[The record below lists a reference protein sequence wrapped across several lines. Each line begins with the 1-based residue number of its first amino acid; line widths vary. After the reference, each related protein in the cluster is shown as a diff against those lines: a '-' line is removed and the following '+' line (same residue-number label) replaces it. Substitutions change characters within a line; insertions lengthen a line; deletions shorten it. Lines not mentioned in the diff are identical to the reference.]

1 MTVSIRTLLLL
12 APLPA
17 PLLAQIVI
25 AVALF
30 LPSAAL
36 YADFNQAIRPL
47 VGLSDNDGVATDNT
61 KKKRG
66 KQGAQEKALEDA
78 LRAAQTL
85 MPAQKLVV
93 KNYLRLRQGALLM
106 SNKHYADAREIF
118 KSIHATSPS
127 GVTAGLLIAETYRLE
142 GQPEVAKDWFLRAAR
157 HYPYRTKTLSGLM
170 RAAQD
175 QRPENNAVAIALY
188 NEVAAQAEAALAQ
201 LRTLNASGQLDPL
214 AIIFPSYLDEEVRNA
229 LLQRCLQFPDRDLLR
244 ETAKLRQAVDAMLG
258 ARAKSNDLNKTLSG
272 LTDKLTSYQQQRE
285 QLQYFLNDAAQRI
298 KMLKEQLIAND
309 LSEPQQRIR
318 LQLSQ
323 RINEQTRVQ
332 GQIDFI
338 DQAIQKLPAAIA
350 NIGQQVR
357 ELDAAALMRLI
368 QSNEAVTT
376 ILNESYQTYR
386 SELQALSSE
395 AAVQSAE
402 IRMSVAPAL

>member
-1 MTVSIRTLLLL
+1 MNVFIRTLL
-12 APLPA
+12 LPA

-30 LPSAAL
+30 LPSTAL

-47 VGLSDNDGVATDNT
+47 VGLSDNDGVTTDNT

-66 KQGAQEKALEDA
+66 KQGAEEKALEDA

-93 KNYLRLRQGALLM
+93 QNYLRLRQGAWLM
-106 SNKHYADAREIF
+106 SNQHYAAAREIF
-118 KSIHATSPS
+118 KSIHTASPS

-142 GQPEVAKDWFLRAAR
+142 GQPDVAKDWFLRAAR

-175 QRPENNAVAIALY
+175 QRPENNAVSIALY

-201 LRTLNASGQLDPL
+201 LRALNASGQLDPL

-244 ETAKLRQAVDAMLG
+244 ETAKLRQAVDAVLSL
-258 ARAKSNDLNKTLSG
+258 RVKSNALNKTLSE
-272 LTDKLTSYQQQRE
+272 LTDKLTRYQQQRD
-285 QLQYFLNDAAQRI
+285 QLQYSLDEAAQRI
-298 KMLKEQLIAND
+298 KALKEQLIAND
-309 LSEPQQRIR
+309 LSEAQQHTRQ
-318 LQLSQ
+318 QLSQ
-323 RINEQTRVQ
+323 KNNEQTRVK
-332 GQIDFI
+332 GQINFI
-338 DQAIQKLPAAIA
+338 DQVMEKLPAMITAVD
-350 NIGQQVR
+350 QQVK
-357 ELDAAALMRLI
+357 ALNAEALTRLKK
-368 QSNEAVTT
+368 SNNAVTT
-376 ILNESYQTYR
+376 VLNESYQMYR
-386 SELQALSSE
+386 RELEALSAD